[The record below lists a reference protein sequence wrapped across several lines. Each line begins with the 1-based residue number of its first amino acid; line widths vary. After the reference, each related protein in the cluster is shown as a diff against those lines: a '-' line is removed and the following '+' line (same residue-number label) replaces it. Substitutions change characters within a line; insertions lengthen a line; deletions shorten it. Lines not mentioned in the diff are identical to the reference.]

1 MTTLF
6 MSPLMIPH
14 VVLGIAFL
22 RFFTED
28 RDWAAPSWAWCWPTS

>member
-1 MTTLF
+1 MTALF

-22 RFFTED
+22 RFFTELGL
-28 RDWAAPSWAWCWPTS
+28 AAPSSAWCWRIS